1 MKRRNRGKITRDIS
15 CVKEFRKIVE
25 SVVRVDGDL
34 LKLFEVFKSN
44 KLLILK

>member
-15 CVKEFRKIVE
+15 CVEELLKIIE
-25 SVVRVDGDL
+25 SIVRVDGDL